1 MDDSS
6 ADPKALQ
13 RRIDEL
19 EAEVRRLTELVQRLT
34 AALEQSQRSA
44 KRQAAPFAKGP
55 PRKDPK
61 TPGRKAGDQHGN
73 HGHRPPPPPDR
84 VDETFEVE
92 LPPNCPHCG
101 SDDLREDD
109 VVVQHQTE
117 IPRRPVIRQFNIH
130 RGHCQG
136 CGHTLQGRHSLQT
149 SDAIGAAAS
158 QLGPDAQAAVV
169 QLNKDMG
176 LSHGK
181 VARVFDSL
189 LGIKLS
195 RGASARIVLRAAKR
209 LRPAYDEILDCLKA
223 SATITPD
230 ETGWRIGGQTVWLH
244 AWVGVD
250 GVTAYHID
258 PQRSSEALQR
268 TIGIGWSGTLVH
280 DGWSSYDAFEDAAHQ
295 QCQAHV
301 LRRAHALEETAV
313 GRAKEFPRQVIT
325 LLQESLALRDEY
337 AALPP
342 ESQPDEET
350 RAAAFEDFT
359 DRLRRLTARPR
370 SNEANERFAKHLHG
384 HGGEWF
390 VFLLDPSVP
399 ATNWMGEQAIRPAVV
414 NRKVWGGNR
423 TDVGAEAQ
431 SVTMSV
437 LETCRRQ
444 TVDAMSFVSQTLRG
458 VAATI
463 FPSPRTV

>member
-6 ADPKALQ
+6 DDPKALR

-19 EAEVRRLTELVQRLT
+19 EAEVRRLSDLVRRLT

-55 PRKDPK
+55 PRKNPK
-61 TPGRKAGDQHGN
+61 TPGRKAGDQHGT

-84 VDETFEVE
+84 VDETFEAE
-92 LPPNCPHCG
+92 LPANCPHCG
-101 SDDLREDD
+101 SVDLREDE

-117 IPRRPVIRQFNIH
+117 IPRRPVIRRFNIH
-130 RGHCQG
+130 RGHCRG

-149 SDAIGAAAS
+149 SDALGAAAS

-169 QLNKDMG
+169 HLNKDMG

-189 LGIKLS
+189 FGIKLS
-195 RGASARIVLRAAKR
+195 RGASARIVLRAAER
-209 LRPAYDEILDCLKA
+209 LRPAYDEILGRLKT
-223 SATITPD
+223 SPVITPD

-250 GVTAYHID
+250 GVTAYRID
-258 PQRSSEALQR
+258 PERSSEALQR
-268 TIGIGWSGTLVH
+268 AIGIDWSGTLVH

-301 LRRAHALEETAV
+301 LRRAHALEESAA
-313 GRAKEFPRQVIT
+313 GRAGEFPRQVIT
-325 LLQESLALRDEY
+325 LLKESLALRDAY

-350 RAAAFEDFT
+350 RGAAFEDFT
-359 DRLRRLTARPR
+359 DRLRTLTARR
-370 SNEANERFAKHLHG
+370 RTNEANERFAKHLHA

-423 TDVGAEAQ
+423 TNVGAEAQ
-431 SVTMSV
+431 SITMSV

-444 TVDAMSFVSQTLRG
+444 TVDAMSFISQTLRG
-458 VAATI
+458 VAAAI
-463 FPSPRTV
+463 FPSPRTA